1 MDLPLAP
8 FGEIQTAEKSL
19 LTYISFHYNIN
30 TELATATVANNGTVT
45 QSASAALLKTSAT
58 SNGSA
63 ILRSRLPARYIAGQ
77 GLQII
82 FSAMFGTGIASNL
95 QEAGYGNTEDGLFFE
110 YNGETFGVNRRSK
123 ATGEVVN
130 NRKTQAEWSEVLG
143 FEFNPLKLNIYAI
156 EFQWLGAGE
165 IDFLI
170 ENPHTR
176 NLHTVHRIK
185 YTNSE
190 TVASLLNPS
199 LPIWMRNIN
208 SGSVIDTTLKIGNAA
223 AYVFGK
229 KESVGIRQAYRAGLA
244 YTTGAERTV
253 LAIENMADVFGG
265 TGNNRSILKPTHI
278 NWSTDGTKIA
288 TLRVKRCTIS
298 GGTAAVIN
306 VDTSIAKQYTGTPT
320 VSNTKLLFSIEAA
333 KDDQDTFHIP
343 DDVELAPGEAIIV
356 TAESTANSDLA
367 IGISWKELL

>member
-30 TELATATVANNGTVT
+30 TEFTTATVANNGTVT
-45 QSASAALLKTSAT
+45 QAASAALLKTSADP
-58 SNGSA
+58 NGSA
-63 ILRSRLPARYIAGQ
+63 ILRSRIPARYISGQ
-77 GLQII
+77 GIQII
-82 FSAMFGTGIASNL
+82 FSAKFGTPVPNNL
-95 QEAGYGNTEDGLFFE
+95 QEAGYGNTEDGFFFE
-110 YNGETFGVNRRSK
+110 YNGGTFGINRRSK

-130 NRKTQAEWSEVLG
+130 HRETNLSHSQNIP
-143 FEFNPLKLNIYAI
+143 EFNPLKFNIYAI
-156 EFQWLGAGE
+156 TFQWLGAGE
-165 IDFLI
+165 IIYSI
-170 ENPHTR
+170 ENRHIGLLVP
-176 NLHTVHRIK
+176 VHKIR
-185 YTNSE
+185 YANTA
-190 TVASLLNPS
+190 TLASILNPS
-199 LPIWMRNIN
+199 LPIWARNLN
-208 SGSVIDTTLKIGNAA
+208 SGSVIDTTLTIGNAA
-223 AYVFGK
+223 AFVFGK
-229 KESVGIRQAYRAGLA
+229 KEPTGIRQAYRAGLA

-298 GGTAAVIN
+298 GGTSAVIN

-343 DDVELAPGEAIIV
+343 DDIELAPGEAIIV
-356 TAESTANSDLA
+356 TAESTANTDLA
-367 IGISWKELL
+367 VGISWKELL